1 MSSLSGYFKF
11 KENNTNFR
19 TEITAGFTTFLTM
32 AYIIFVQPAVLS
44 QGGMDFGAV
53 MVATCLSAALATLIM
68 GLLAN
73 YPIALAPGMGENFF
87 FVFTVIIAMGIGW
100 RTALGVIFISG
111 VLFLLLT
118 ILKVRERIIETI
130 PESLKNAIAVGIGF
144 FIAFIGLVNAG
155 LVVKPAAG
163 MVQLGDVRSKPTLL
177 ALLGLFI
184 IVTLMIKK
192 IRGAILWGM
201 LVTTLVGL
209 LVGGVVYH
217 GILSNPPSASPTFLK
232 LDIIGALKWELF
244 TIIIVFLFMDVFD
257 TIGTLIAVSEEAGFM
272 KAGRLPRAGRALMA
286 DAVGTVFGSLAGTST
301 VTSYIESCAGIEEGG
316 RTGLTSVTVGLLF
329 LVSLFFYPLAK
340 MVGGGYE
347 VASGALLYPITAPAL
362 IVVGSMMTRNIV
374 KVDFSD
380 YTESIPAFLVML
392 GMPLTFSIADG
403 LAFGFISYPI
413 LKIVSG
419 RAKEA
424 SWLIYLLGLVFI
436 LRYALL

>member
-1 MSSLSGYFKF
+1 MSGLSSYFKF
-11 KENNTNFR
+11 QENKTSLR
-19 TEITAGFTTFLTM
+19 AEVTAGVTTFLTM
-32 AYIIFVQPAVLS
+32 AYIIFVQPAILS

-53 MVATCLSAALATLIM
+53 MVATCLSAALATFIM
-68 GLLAN
+68 GILAN

-87 FVFTVIIAMGIGW
+87 FVFTVIIAMGVDW

-118 ILKVRERIIETI
+118 LVRVREKIIEII
-130 PESLKNAIAVGIGF
+130 PESLKHAIAVGIGF

-155 LVVKPAAG
+155 LIIKPAAG
-163 MVQLGDVRSKPTLL
+163 LVQLGDVRSKPTIL

-184 IVTLMIKK
+184 IATLMIKRV
-192 IRGAILWGM
+192 RGAILWGM
-201 LVTTLVGL
+201 LITTVAGL
-209 LVGGVVYH
+209 LVGGTVYH
-217 GILSNPPSASPTFLK
+217 GILSTPPSITPTFLK
-232 LDIIGALKWELF
+232 LDILGALKWELV

-257 TIGTLIAVSEEAGFM
+257 TIGTLIAVSDEAGFLRG
-272 KAGRLPRAGRALMA
+272 GRLPRAGRALLS
-286 DAVGTVFGSLAGTST
+286 DAIGTVFGSLAGTST

-316 RTGLTSVTVGLLF
+316 RTGVTSITVGLLF

-340 MVGGGYE
+340 MVGGGYQT
-347 VASGALLYPITAPAL
+347 ASGNILYPITAPAL
-362 IVVGSMMTRNIV
+362 IVVGSIMTRNIV
-374 KVDFSD
+374 KIDFSD

-413 LKIVSG
+413 LKILSG

-424 SWLIYLLGLVFI
+424 SWLTYVLGAVFL

>member
-130 PESLKNAIAVGIGF
+130 PASLRNAIAVGIGF

-209 LVGGVVYH
+209 LIGGVVYH

-272 KAGRLPRAGRALMA
+272 RAGRLPRAGRALMA

-316 RTGLTSVTVGLLF
+316 RTGLTSLTVGLLF

-424 SWLIYLLGLVFI
+424 SWLTYVLGLVFL

>member
-130 PESLKNAIAVGIGF
+130 PASLRNAIAVGIGF

-209 LVGGVVYH
+209 LIGGVVYH

-272 KAGRLPRAGRALMA
+272 RAGRLPRAGRALMA

-316 RTGLTSVTVGLLF
+316 RTGLTSLTVGLLF

-347 VASGALLYPITAPAL
+347 VAPGALLYPITAPAL

-424 SWLIYLLGLVFI
+424 SWLTYVLGLVFL

>member
-1 MSSLSGYFKF
+1 MSGLSSYFKF
-11 KENNTNFR
+11 QENKTSLR
-19 TEITAGFTTFLTM
+19 AEVTAGVTTFLTM
-32 AYIIFVQPAVLS
+32 AYIIFVQPAILS

-53 MVATCLSAALATLIM
+53 MVATCLSAALATFIM
-68 GLLAN
+68 GILAN

-87 FVFTVIIAMGIGW
+87 FVFTVIIAMGVDW

-118 ILKVRERIIETI
+118 LVRVREKIIEII
-130 PESLKNAIAVGIGF
+130 PESLKHAIAVGIGF

-155 LVVKPAAG
+155 LIIKPPAG
-163 MVQLGDVRSKPTLL
+163 LVQLGDVRSKPTIL

-184 IVTLMIKK
+184 IATLMIKRV
-192 IRGAILWGM
+192 RGAILWGM
-201 LVTTLVGL
+201 LITTVAGLV
-209 LVGGVVYH
+209 VGGTVYH
-217 GILSNPPSASPTFLK
+217 GILSTPPSITPTFLK
-232 LDIIGALKWELF
+232 LDILGALKWELV
-244 TIIIVFLFMDVFD
+244 TIIIVFLFMDIFD
-257 TIGTLIAVSEEAGFM
+257 TIGTLIAVSDEAGFLRG
-272 KAGRLPRAGRALMA
+272 GRLPRAGRALMS
-286 DAVGTVFGSLAGTST
+286 DAIGTVFGSLAGTST

-316 RTGLTSVTVGLLF
+316 RTGVTSITVGILF

-347 VASGALLYPITAPAL
+347 TASGNILYPITAPAL
-362 IVVGSMMTRNIV
+362 IVVGSIMTRNIV

-413 LKIVSG
+413 LKILSG

-424 SWLIYLLGLVFI
+424 SWLTYVLGAVFL

>member
-1 MSSLSGYFKF
+1 MSGLFSYFKLR
-11 KENNTNFR
+11 ENNTNLR
-19 TEITAGFTTFLTM
+19 TEITAGLTTFLTM

-53 MVATCLSAALATLIM
+53 MVATCLSAALATFIM
-68 GLLAN
+68 GFLAN

-87 FVFTVIIAMGIGW
+87 FVFTVIIAMGVDW

-118 ILKVRERIIETI
+118 LLRVREKIIETI
-130 PESLKNAIAVGIGF
+130 PEGLKHAIAVGIGF

-155 LVVKPAAG
+155 LVVKPPAG
-163 MVQLGDVRSKPTLL
+163 LVQLGDVRSKPTIL
-177 ALLGLFI
+177 ALLGLFL
-184 IVTLMIKK
+184 IVTLMIKR

-201 LVTTLVGL
+201 LITTLVGL
-209 LVGGVVYH
+209 VVGGVVYH
-217 GILSNPPSASPTFLK
+217 GILSTPPSVSPTFLK
-232 LDIIGALKWELF
+232 LDIVGALKWELL

-257 TIGTLIAVSEEAGFM
+257 TIGTLIAVSDEAGFL
-272 KAGRLPRAGRALMA
+272 KEGRLPRAGRVLLS

-329 LVSLFFYPLAK
+329 LISLFFYPLAR
-340 MVGGGYE
+340 MVGGGFE
-347 VASGALLYPITAPAL
+347 AAGGHILYPITAPAL

-374 KVDFSD
+374 KINFTD
-380 YTESIPAFLVML
+380 YTEAVPAFLVML
-392 GMPLTFSIADG
+392 GMPLTYSIADG

-419 RAKEA
+419 KAKEA
-424 SWLIYLLGLVFI
+424 SWLTYVLGLIFL

>member
-130 PESLKNAIAVGIGF
+130 PESLKHAIAVGIGF

-163 MVQLGDVRSKPTLL
+163 MLQLGDVRSKPTLL

-184 IVTLMIKK
+184 IVTLMIRK

-201 LVTTLVGL
+201 FATTLVGF
-209 LVGGVVYH
+209 LVGGVIYH
-217 GILSNPPSASPTFLK
+217 GILSSPPSVGPTFLK

-424 SWLIYLLGLVFI
+424 SWLTYVLGLVFI

>member
-130 PESLKNAIAVGIGF
+130 PESLKHAIAVGIGF

-272 KAGRLPRAGRALMA
+272 RAGRLPRAGRALMA

-329 LVSLFFYPLAK
+329 LISLFFYPLAK

-347 VASGALLYPITAPAL
+347 VAPGALLYPITAPAL

-424 SWLIYLLGLVFI
+424 SWLTYVLGLVFL

>member
-53 MVATCLSAALATLIM
+53 MVATCLSAALATFIM

-130 PESLKNAIAVGIGF
+130 PESLKHAIAVGIGF

-163 MVQLGDVRSKPTLL
+163 MLQLGDVRSKPTLL

-184 IVTLMIKK
+184 IVTLMIRK

-201 LVTTLVGL
+201 FATTLVGF
-209 LVGGVVYH
+209 LVGGVIYH
-217 GILSNPPSASPTFLK
+217 GILSSPPSVGPTFLK

-329 LVSLFFYPLAK
+329 LVSLFFYPLAR

-424 SWLIYLLGLVFI
+424 SWLTYVLGLVFI

>member
-1 MSSLSGYFKF
+1 MFSLSDYFKF

-100 RTALGVIFISG
+100 QTALGVIFISG

-130 PESLKNAIAVGIGF
+130 PESLKHAIAVGIGF

-163 MVQLGDVRSKPTLL
+163 MLQLGDVRSKPTLL

-201 LVTTLVGL
+201 FATTLVGF
-209 LVGGVVYH
+209 LVGGVIYH
-217 GILSNPPSASPTFLK
+217 GILSSPPSVSPTFLK

-347 VASGALLYPITAPAL
+347 VAPGALLYPITAPAL

-424 SWLIYLLGLVFI
+424 SWLTYLLGLVFI

>member
-1 MSSLSGYFKF
+1 MSSLSDYFKF

-53 MVATCLSAALATLIM
+53 MVATCLSAALATFIM

-130 PESLKNAIAVGIGF
+130 PESLKHAIAVGIGF

-163 MVQLGDVRSKPTLL
+163 MLQLGDVRSKPTLL

-184 IVTLMIKK
+184 IVTLMIRK

-201 LVTTLVGL
+201 FATTLVGF
-209 LVGGVVYH
+209 LVGGVIYH
-217 GILSNPPSASPTFLK
+217 GILSSPPSVGPTFLK

-329 LVSLFFYPLAK
+329 LVSLFFYPLAR

-424 SWLIYLLGLVFI
+424 SWLTYLLGLVFI

>member
-1 MSSLSGYFKF
+1 MSGLSSYFKF
-11 KENNTNFR
+11 QENR
-19 TEITAGFTTFLTM
+19 TSLRAEVTAGVTTFLTM
-32 AYIIFVQPAVLS
+32 AYIIFVQPAILS

-53 MVATCLSAALATLIM
+53 MVATCLSAALATFIM
-68 GLLAN
+68 GVLAN

-87 FVFTVIIAMGIGW
+87 FVFTVIIAMGVDW

-118 ILKVRERIIETI
+118 LVRVREKIIEII
-130 PESLKNAIAVGIGF
+130 PESLKHAIAVGIGF

-155 LVVKPAAG
+155 LIIKPAAG
-163 MVQLGDVRSKPTLL
+163 LVQLGDVRSKPTIL

-184 IVTLMIKK
+184 IATLMIKRV
-192 IRGAILWGM
+192 RGAILWGM
-201 LVTTLVGL
+201 LITTVAGL
-209 LVGGVVYH
+209 LVGGTVYH
-217 GILSNPPSASPTFLK
+217 GILSTPPSITPTFLK
-232 LDIIGALKWELF
+232 LDILGALKWELV
-244 TIIIVFLFMDVFD
+244 TIIIVFLFMDIFD
-257 TIGTLIAVSEEAGFM
+257 TIGTLIAVSDEAGFLRG
-272 KAGRLPRAGRALMA
+272 GRLPRAGRALLS
-286 DAVGTVFGSLAGTST
+286 DAIGTVFGSLAGTST

-316 RTGLTSVTVGLLF
+316 RTGVTSITVGLLF

-340 MVGGGYE
+340 MVGGGYQT
-347 VASGALLYPITAPAL
+347 ASGNILYPITAPAL
-362 IVVGSMMTRNIV
+362 IVVGSIMTRNIV
-374 KVDFSD
+374 KIDFSD

-413 LKIVSG
+413 LKILSG

-424 SWLIYLLGLVFI
+424 SWLTYVLGAVFL